1 MFWIL
6 RWILFALAVMFTAW
20 LIPGISVDGFW
31 SALWVCVILGIINV
45 FIKPLI
51 YLISL
56 PINILTLGLFGFVIN
71 ALLLLLAGHITPGFA
86 VDGFW
91 SALLG
96 SIVLSI
102 LGVAVNQIN
111 SQSELILIGNGKICK
126 NFTYYGYEKIRTVYF
141 IFAYIF

>member
-1 MFWIL
+1 MFWILRWILFALAFWIL

-51 YLISL
+51 FLISL

-71 ALLLLLAGHITPGFA
+71 ALLLLLAGHITPGFS
-86 VDGFW
+86 VEGFW

-102 LGVAVNQIN
+102 LGVAVNQI
-111 SQSELILIGNGKICK
+111 GDKK
-126 NFTYYGYEKIRTVYF
+126 
-141 IFAYIF
+141 

>member
-1 MFWIL
+1 MTKKGGLIMFWIL

-51 YLISL
+51 FLISL

-102 LGVAVNQIN
+102 LGVAVNQI
-111 SQSELILIGNGKICK
+111 GDKK
-126 NFTYYGYEKIRTVYF
+126 
-141 IFAYIF
+141 

>member
-51 YLISL
+51 FLISL

-71 ALLLLLAGHITPGFA
+71 ALLLLLAGHITPGFS
-86 VDGFW
+86 VGGFW

-102 LGVAVNQIN
+102 LGVAVNQI
-111 SQSELILIGNGKICK
+111 GDKK
-126 NFTYYGYEKIRTVYF
+126 
-141 IFAYIF
+141 

>member
-20 LIPGISVDGFW
+20 LIPGISVD
-31 SALWVCVILGIINV
+31 ALWVCVILGIINV

-51 YLISL
+51 FLISL

-71 ALLLLLAGHITPGFA
+71 ALLLLLAGHITPGFS
-86 VDGFW
+86 VEGFW

-102 LGVAVNQIN
+102 LGVAVNQI
-111 SQSELILIGNGKICK
+111 GDKK
-126 NFTYYGYEKIRTVYF
+126 
-141 IFAYIF
+141 